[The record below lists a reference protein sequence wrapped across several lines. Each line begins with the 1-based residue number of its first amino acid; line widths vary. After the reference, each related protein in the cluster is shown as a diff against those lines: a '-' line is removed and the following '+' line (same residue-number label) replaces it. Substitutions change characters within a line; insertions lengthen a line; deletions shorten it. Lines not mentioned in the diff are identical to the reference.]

1 MNLEEIK
8 EPFSNLSPKAILLML
23 SIILPAIGGTAYV
36 GITTYNRVIAA
47 TESIEAAKPYDDAE
61 LRAEVNALKVQLSAQ
76 QASVNVV
83 KDSMVTTSNQLVSM
97 QEKVSNAIGTA
108 NEAKAITNGNVRET
122 SASLLGVRE
131 EMKATREGI
140 ESQLKA
146 LKRATSN
153 PLGN

>member
-1 MNLEEIK
+1 MSLEEIK
-8 EPFSNLSPKAILLML
+8 DSYSNYSAKTLLVVVFGILAPL
-23 SIILPAIGGTAYV
+23 GGTVYV

-47 TESIEAAKPYDDAE
+47 TEAIEAAKPYDDAE
-61 LRAEVNALKVQLSAQ
+61 LRAEVNALKVQLAAQ
-76 QASVNVV
+76 QQSVNTV

-122 SASLLGVRE
+122 AASLMGVRE

>member
-1 MNLEEIK
+1 MSLEEVK
-8 EPFSNLSPKAILLML
+8 ESYSNLSPKAIFLTL
-23 SIILPAIGGTAYV
+23 SIILPAISGTAYL

-47 TESIEAAKPYDDAE
+47 TEAIEAAKPYDDAE
-61 LRAEVNALKVQLSAQ
+61 LQAEVNALKVQLSAQ

-83 KDSMVTTSNQLVSM
+83 KDSMVVTSNQLVSM

-122 SASLLGVRE
+122 AASLLGVRE